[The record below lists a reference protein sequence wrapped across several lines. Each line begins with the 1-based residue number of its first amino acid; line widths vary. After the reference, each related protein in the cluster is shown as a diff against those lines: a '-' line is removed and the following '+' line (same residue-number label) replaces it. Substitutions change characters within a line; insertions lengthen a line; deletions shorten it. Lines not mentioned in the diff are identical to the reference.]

1 MRRTCLILMEQ
12 VLMLLVFAVAAAFCV
27 QAFALSRDMSLEAA
41 GLDSALAEA
50 QNAAELL
57 KSSGGTAGE
66 GLELLCTSLGGN
78 RQGDSWQWEQA
89 LTEEDGA
96 GTYTL
101 EASASPEENPS
112 QVTIRCLD
120 SEGEVLFSLPVA
132 WQAGEHHG

>member
-1 MRRTCLILMEQ
+1 MRRSSLVLMEQ
-12 VLMLLVFAVAAAFCV
+12 VLMLLVFSVAAAFCV
-27 QAFALSRDMSLEAA
+27 QSFALSRDMSRQAA
-41 GLDSALAEA
+41 VLDQALTQA

-66 GLELLCTSLGGN
+66 GLELLCAALGGN

-89 LTEEDGA
+89 LTEEGT

-101 EASASPEENPS
+101 EASAAPEDGPS

-120 SEGEVLFSLPVA
+120 EAGEVLFSLPVA
-132 WQAGEHHG
+132 WQAGERHG